1 MPHVSGRMAVHS
13 SASMTRPIAAHRSA
27 ERIGKFVGFGDG
39 LPKPDQAFF
48 TGADTSHLSIVAAAA

>member
-1 MPHVSGRMAVHS
+1 MPCRTWGIL
-13 SASMTRPIAAHRSA
+13 TRPKRYSWTCLGCKSA

-48 TGADTSHLSIVAAAA
+48 PGADTSHLSIVAAAA